1 MEQPSISTKFGTR
14 PIRAVSGLLLLTL
27 LAPDLWCQQS
37 INTPKAAEKIPFVVY
52 REPERDRHFVPS
64 GQIGDADDIKVMESH
79 SENPKEGQ
87 YCIRIDYSGQE
98 SRGEHWAG
106 VYWQEPDFNFG
117 TVPNAGYNLKGARRI
132 EFWARGEKGGERID
146 VKAGGIK
153 GMYPD
158 SFDMPAK
165 TIELTKFW
173 KKYTLAINE
182 RDLSY
187 VIGGFF
193 VSFQKKYNPHGGTIY
208 LDDIVY
214 E

>member
-1 MEQPSISTKFGTR
+1 MFRAER
-14 PIRAVSGLLLLTL
+14 PRMMRWFAVFVTL
-27 LAPDLWCQQS
+27 LAPELWCQQS
-37 INTPKAAEKIPFVVY
+37 INTPKSAEKMPFVVY
-52 REPERDRHFVPS
+52 HEPERDRHFTPS
-64 GQIGDADDIKVMESH
+64 GQIGDADDIKVMEGH
-79 SENPKEGQ
+79 SEDPKAGQ
-87 YCIRIDYSGQE
+87 YCIRIDYSAQE

-106 VYWQEPDFNFG
+106 VYWLEPDFNFA
-117 TVPNAGYNLKGARRI
+117 TVPNAGYNLRGARRI
-132 EFWARGEKGGERID
+132 EFWARGEQGGERIE
-146 VKAGGIK
+146 VKAGGVK

-165 TIELTKFW
+165 SIELTKFW
-173 KKYTLAINE
+173 KKFTLPVGE

-193 VSFQKKYNPHGGTIY
+193 VSFQKKYSPNGATIY